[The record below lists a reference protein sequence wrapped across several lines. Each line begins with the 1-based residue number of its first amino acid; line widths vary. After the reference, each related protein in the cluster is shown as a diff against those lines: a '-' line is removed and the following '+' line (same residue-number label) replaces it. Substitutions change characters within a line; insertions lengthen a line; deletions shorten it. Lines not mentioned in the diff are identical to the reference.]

1 MSVRALTAILLLFP
15 LAAAAQQPTPAPT
28 MEPAVVASGEG
39 LVQAVPDRA
48 WITITAES
56 RAANPREAQKRNTEA
71 MTPVLDKL
79 KAAGVPA
86 EAIRTVAY
94 DLQYEWD
101 YVNNRRVGRGY
112 VARNTVDVRIDAID
126 RVGEYLEIAAQS
138 GATALGGIRFDLK
151 DRSKLEREALRL
163 AVADARGK
171 AEAMATGAGRK
182 VGRIVRLD
190 EHGTVT
196 PPPMPVLM
204 RREAAQAADASFAP
218 PISAGQ
224 MEIRATVTLTAT
236 LE

>member
-1 MSVRALTAILLLFP
+1 MSLRSLAAILLLVP
-15 LAAAAQQPTPAPT
+15 VTALAQQPAAGPSEPT
-28 MEPAVVASGEG
+28 VAASGEG
-39 LVQAVPDRA
+39 IVQAVPDRA
-48 WITITAES
+48 WITVSAES
-56 RAANPREAQKRNTEA
+56 RAASPREAQKRNTEA
-71 MTPVLDKL
+71 MAPVLDKL

-86 EAIRTVAY
+86 EAIRTIAY

-112 VARNTVDVRIDAID
+112 VARNTVDVRIDDIE

-138 GATALGGIRFDLK
+138 GATSLGGIRFDLK
-151 DRSKLEREALRL
+151 DRGKLEAEALRL
-163 AVADARGK
+163 AVAQARAK
-171 AEAMATGAGRK
+171 AEAMAAGAGRK
-182 VGRIVRLD
+182 VGRILRID
-190 EHGTVT
+190 EHGTVS

-224 MEIRATVTLTAT
+224 MEIRATVTVTAG